1 MFTITA
7 TAQKYGVSNNA
18 LRYYESVGLI
28 GPIKRDQNGI
38 RQFSASDQEIVNR
51 IVHLRQLGA
60 SIKEIQQYSFRPE
73 EVTLERTVA
82 LKKFLLRLNGDLET
96 QEAQIKIEKQYL
108 KAKIEHLDGD
118 ILSMKSHK
126 TTQMG

>member
-38 RQFSASDQEIVNR
+38 RQFSASDQEMVNR

-60 SIKEIQQYSFRPE
+60 PIKEIQQYSFRPE

-82 LKKFLLRLNGDLET
+82 LKKFLLRLNGDLEA

>member
-38 RQFSASDQEIVNR
+38 RQF
-51 IVHLRQLGA
+51 
-60 SIKEIQQYSFRPE
+60 
-73 EVTLERTVA
+73 
-82 LKKFLLRLNGDLET
+82 
-96 QEAQIKIEKQYL
+96 
-108 KAKIEHLDGD
+108 
-118 ILSMKSHK
+118 
-126 TTQMG
+126 

>member
-38 RQFSASDQEIVNR
+38 RQFSASDQEMVNR

-60 SIKEIQQYSFRPE
+60 SIKEIQQYIFRPE

-82 LKKFLLRLNGDLET
+82 LKKFLLRLNGDLEA

>member
-38 RQFSASDQEIVNR
+38 RQFSASDQEMVNR

-82 LKKFLLRLNGDLET
+82 LKKFLLRLNGDLEA

-108 KAKIEHLDGD
+108 KGQ
-118 ILSMKSHK
+118 IL
-126 TTQMG
+126 

>member
-38 RQFSASDQEIVNR
+38 RQFSASDQEMVNR

-60 SIKEIQQYSFRPE
+60 SIKEIRQYSFRPE

-82 LKKFLLRLNGDLET
+82 LKKFLLRLNGDLEA

>member
-1 MFTITA
+1 M
-7 TAQKYGVSNNA
+7 
-18 LRYYESVGLI
+18 
-28 GPIKRDQNGI
+28 
-38 RQFSASDQEIVNR
+38 VNR

-82 LKKFLLRLNGDLET
+82 LKKFLLRLNGDLEA
-96 QEAQIKIEKQYL
+96 QEARIKIEKQYL

>member
-38 RQFSASDQEIVNR
+38 RQFSASDQEMVNR

-82 LKKFLLRLNGDLET
+82 LKKFLLRLNGDLEA
-96 QEAQIKIEKQYL
+96 QEARIKIEKQYL
-108 KAKIEHLDGD
+108 KAKI
-118 ILSMKSHK
+118 KVNP
-126 TTQMG
+126 

>member
-38 RQFSASDQEIVNR
+38 RQFSASDQEMVNR
-51 IVHLRQLGA
+51 IVHLRQLGT

-82 LKKFLLRLNGDLET
+82 LKKFLLRLNGDLEA

>member
-38 RQFSASDQEIVNR
+38 RQFSASDQEMVNR
-51 IVHLRQLGA
+51 IVHLWQLGA

-82 LKKFLLRLNGDLET
+82 LKKFLLRLNGDLEA
-96 QEAQIKIEKQYL
+96 QEARIKIEKQYL

>member
-38 RQFSASDQEIVNR
+38 RQFSASDQEMVNR
-51 IVHLRQLGA
+51 IVHLRKLGA

-82 LKKFLLRLNGDLET
+82 LKKFLLRLNGDLEA
-96 QEAQIKIEKQYL
+96 QEAQIKIQNQYL

>member
-28 GPIKRDQNGI
+28 GPIKRDQ
-38 RQFSASDQEIVNR
+38 EMVNR

-82 LKKFLLRLNGDLET
+82 LKKFLLRLNGDLEA